1 MQKQQAIINE
11 MRFIIMK
18 NIFTSLLLVIF
29 LSACMPKTQKFD
41 EIEKPDSWQNQ
52 EAKYVNLIDDK
63 TKLKQWWLSFD
74 DDSLN
79 QLIELTLTDS
89 PDRLIAAA
97 RIKEVRG
104 NRRSTRSFLFPQV
117 NFSSSVSR
125 EAISETAIDNFYDAR
140 FDMSYEIDVFGKNRK
155 NVEAADAQIESLQA
169 TFDDVTITLIAEVI
183 RSYIDYRAFQ
193 KQIDIAKKNLIV
205 QEKTLTLIREQ
216 RKFGESPQLDVE
228 RAENIVNTTR
238 ASISEF
244 KRFAANAR
252 LQLNVLTGRLP
263 EQLTSLLKETKQ
275 VPKANEKLILTE
287 PAQVLIFRPDIRAAH
302 ANLVANTSLT
312 ESTTAELFPTFT
324 IGSFFGV
331 AKNFFTNPTT
341 LWNIIAG
348 TAVSV
353 LDFGRIEGRI
363 DAAQAREAQA
373 YQSYRKSI
381 LQAVTEVEVALSD
394 LANIKQQLVSLQKAY
409 ENADEALHLSQIL
422 YREGEISFLDVL
434 DSQRTVNE
442 SESAVITAEATQAES
457 LVRLYKALGV
467 Y

>member
-1 MQKQQAIINE
+1 
-11 MRFIIMK
+11 MK
-18 NIFTSLLLVIF
+18 NIFTVLLLVF
-29 LSACMPKTQKFD
+29 SLSACIPKAQKFD
-41 EIEKPDSWQNQ
+41 VIEQPDSWQSQ
-52 EAKYVNLIDDK
+52 ETQNTNLVVDN
-63 TKLKQWWLSFD
+63 TELKQWWLNFD

-79 QLIELTLTDS
+79 QLIDITLTDS

-97 RIKEVRG
+97 RIKEARG
-104 NRRSTRSFLFPQV
+104 NRRTTRSFLFPQV

-125 EAISETAIDNFYDAR
+125 EAISDSSIDNFYDAR
-140 FDMSYEIDVFGKNRK
+140 FDASYEIDVFGKNKK
-155 NVEAADAQIESLQA
+155 NVEAANSQIEALQA
-169 TFDDVTITLIAEVI
+169 SYDDVTITLIDEVM

-193 KQIDIAKKNLIV
+193 KQIEIAKKNLLI
-205 QEKTLTLIREQ
+205 QEETSNLIRKK

-228 RAENIVNTTR
+228 RSENIVNTTR

-244 KRFAANAR
+244 KRSAANAS
-252 LQLNVLTGRLP
+252 LQLSVLTGQLP
-263 EQLTSLLKETKQ
+263 EQLASLLNETKEM
-275 VPKANEKLILTE
+275 PKVNEKPVLME
-287 PAQVLIFRPDIRAAH
+287 PAQVLTLRPDIRAAH
-302 ANLVANTSLT
+302 ANLVANTNLA
-312 ESTTAELFPTFT
+312 ESTTAELFPTFS

-331 AKNFFTNPTT
+331 AKNFFTSPTT

-348 TAVSV
+348 AAVSV

-363 DAAQAREAQA
+363 DAAQARELQA
-373 YQSYRKSI
+373 YQNYRKTI

-409 ENADEALHLSQIL
+409 ENADEALKLSQIL

-457 LVRLYKALGV
+457 LIRLYKALGV

>member
-1 MQKQQAIINE
+1 
-11 MRFIIMK
+11 MRFFIMK

-41 EIEKPDSWQNQ
+41 EIEQPDSWQNQ
-52 EAKYVNLIDDK
+52 AIQNINLINDK
-63 TKLKQWWLSFD
+63 TELKEWWLSFD

-79 QLIELTLTDS
+79 QLIDITLTDS

-97 RIKEVRG
+97 RIKEARG

-117 NFSSSVSR
+117 NFSSSVRR
-125 EAISETAIDNFYDAR
+125 EAISETSIDNFYDAR
-140 FDMSYEIDVFGKNRK
+140 FDASYEVDVFGKNKK

-169 TFDDVTITLIAEVI
+169 SFDDVTITLIAEI
-183 RSYIDYRAFQ
+183 MRSYIDYRAFQ
-193 KQIDIAKKNLIV
+193 KQIQIAKKNLIV

-244 KRFAANAR
+244 KRFSANAR
-252 LQLNVLTGRLP
+252 LQLSVLSGRLP
-263 EQLTSLLKETKQ
+263 EQLTSLLKETKP
-275 VPKANEKLILTE
+275 VPKANEKLVLTE

-302 ANLVANTSLT
+302 ANLVSNTKLT

-348 TAVSV
+348 AAVSV

-363 DAAQAREAQA
+363 DAAQAREVQA

-422 YREGEISFLDVL
+422 YREGEISFLNVL

>member
-1 MQKQQAIINE
+1 
-11 MRFIIMK
+11 MK

-41 EIEKPDSWQNQ
+41 EIEQPDSWQNQ
-52 EAKYVNLIDDK
+52 EIQNFNLINDK
-63 TKLKQWWLSFD
+63 TELKQWWLSFD

-117 NFSSSVSR
+117 NFSSSASR
-125 EAISETAIDNFYDAR
+125 EAISETSIDNFYDAR
-140 FDMSYEIDVFGKNRK
+140 FDMSYEIDVFGKNKK
-155 NVEAADAQIESLQA
+155 NVEATDAQIESLRA

-193 KQIDIAKKNLIV
+193 KQIEIAKKNLIV

-244 KRFAANAR
+244 KRFSANAR
-252 LQLNVLTGRLP
+252 LQLNVLTGQLP
-263 EQLTSLLKETKQ
+263 EQLTSLLKQTKQ

-363 DAAQAREAQA
+363 DAAQAREVQA

-394 LANIKQQLVSLQKAY
+394 LANIKQQIVSLQKAY

-457 LVRLYKALGV
+457 LVRLYKALGI